1 VYLDC
6 RLKFYL
12 QYLANIQE
20 KDEVKEEIDAAVFGN
35 IAHYSM
41 EFLYDGFRKR
51 QNRDV
56 LEKEDFEELRKN
68 WVFPS
73 IELGVRKFYHLEEN
87 ADTKLSGQ
95 MAIVRDVMQKYMVRL
110 LEIDE
115 EDAPFRLL
123 SMEKAHKAQF
133 KINTLEGVKK
143 ISLKGFIDR
152 VDEKEGTIRLIDY
165 KSGGDKKVFSNVQSL
180 FDRDDK
186 NRNKAAMQTM
196 YYGLLYQA
204 MHRENTKPLKPALF
218 NFKEIF
224 QEDFNPYLQ
233 QKEPR
238 ATAVE
243 VADYRSYQ
251 SDYESGLRTMLEEMY
266 DPEVPF
272 SQTDNVDKCKYCAY
286 VGICG
291 R

>member
-1 VYLDC
+1 MDIDNSIELRPRFQMDVPKSVATILEN
-6 RLKFYL
+6 
-12 QYLANIQE
+12 AATI

-51 QNRDV
+51 KNRDI
-56 LEKEDFEELRKN
+56 LEKGDFEDLRKN

-115 EDAPFRLL
+115 EDAPFRLV

-133 KINTLEGVKK
+133 EINTVNGIKK

-152 VDEKEGTIRLIDY
+152 VDEKKGTIRLIDY
-165 KSGGDKKVFSNVQSL
+165 KSGGDKKDFS
-180 FDRDDK
+180 K
-186 NRNKAAMQTM
+186 
-196 YYGLLYQA
+196 
-204 MHRENTKPLKPALF
+204 
-218 NFKEIF
+218 
-224 QEDFNPYLQ
+224 
-233 QKEPR
+233 
-238 ATAVE
+238 
-243 VADYRSYQ
+243 
-251 SDYESGLRTMLEEMY
+251 
-266 DPEVPF
+266 
-272 SQTDNVDKCKYCAY
+272 
-286 VGICG
+286 
-291 R
+291 

>member
-1 VYLDC
+1 
-6 RLKFYL
+6 
-12 QYLANIQE
+12 
-20 KDEVKEEIDAAVFGN
+20 
-35 IAHYSM
+35 
-41 EFLYDGFRKR
+41 
-51 QNRDV
+51 
-56 LEKEDFEELRKN
+56 
-68 WVFPS
+68 
-73 IELGVRKFYHLEEN
+73 
-87 ADTKLSGQ
+87 
-95 MAIVRDVMQKYMVRL
+95 MVRL

-115 EDAPFRLL
+115 EDAPFRLV

-133 KINTLEGVKK
+133 EINTGTSIKK
-143 ISLKGFIDR
+143 VSLKGLIDR

-165 KSGGDKKVFSNVQSL
+165 KSGADKKDFSNVASL
-180 FDRDDK
+180 FDREDK

-204 MHRENTKPLKPALF
+204 MHPEISKPLKPAIF

-224 QEDFNPYLQ
+224 KEDFNPYLQ

-243 VADYRSYQ
+243 VADYMHYQ
-251 SDYESGLRTMLEEMY
+251 SEYESGLRTMLEEMY

-272 SQTDNVDKCKYCAY
+272 SQTDDLKKCAY
-286 VGICG
+286 CPYSGICG

>member
-1 VYLDC
+1 MYLDC

-51 QNRDV
+51 KNRDF
-56 LEKEDFEELRKN
+56 LEKEDFEDLRKN

-115 EDAPFRLL
+115 EDAPFRLV

-133 KINTLEGVKK
+133 EINTANPCQPRQGFVEQGRRRRICNDVGLATDRTRRILAGLEAK
-143 ISLKGFIDR
+143 
-152 VDEKEGTIRLIDY
+152 
-165 KSGGDKKVFSNVQSL
+165 Q
-180 FDRDDK
+180 
-186 NRNKAAMQTM
+186 M
-196 YYGLLYQA
+196 
-204 MHRENTKPLKPALF
+204 
-218 NFKEIF
+218 
-224 QEDFNPYLQ
+224 
-233 QKEPR
+233 
-238 ATAVE
+238 
-243 VADYRSYQ
+243 
-251 SDYESGLRTMLEEMY
+251 
-266 DPEVPF
+266 
-272 SQTDNVDKCKYCAY
+272 
-286 VGICG
+286 
-291 R
+291 